1 MNWIANKVKVSNKSR
16 RDLVS
21 NREWRRVSQSVSV
34 FVIQIVQGT
43 PGTTLCNLRVT
54 PSVVFIPGNLG
65 PLRGSPRALRAVSA
79 PVVDTPIA
87 REGRLY
93 NTEPNLVVYF

>member
-1 MNWIANKVKVSNKSR
+1 MNLA
-16 RDLVS
+16 
-21 NREWRRVSQSVSV
+21 VSQSVSV

-43 PGTTLCNLRVT
+43 PCTALCDLRVT

-79 PVVDTPIA
+79 PVVDAPIA

>member
-1 MNWIANKVKVSNKSR
+1 MVQDDWMVHAVYSR
-16 RDLVS
+16 KLT
-21 NREWRRVSQSVSV
+21 VSQSVSV

-43 PGTTLCNLRVT
+43 PCTALCDLRVT
-54 PSVVFIPGNLG
+54 PSAVSCQETLAP
-65 PLRGSPRALRAVSA
+65 SPRLSWGH
-79 PVVDTPIA
+79 PIA